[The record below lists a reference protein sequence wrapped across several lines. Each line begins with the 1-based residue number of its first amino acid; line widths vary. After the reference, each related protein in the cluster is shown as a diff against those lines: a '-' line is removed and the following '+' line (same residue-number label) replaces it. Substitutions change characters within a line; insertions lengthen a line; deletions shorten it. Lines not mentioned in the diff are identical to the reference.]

1 MRDPRD
7 EQYARLLVEQCIDVQ
22 PGWQVMV
29 NAGVLGRPL
38 YEEVVRVIA
47 ERGAY
52 PLSRLSFA
60 SGAGPS
66 SLWVN
71 NAPEELLTK
80 LAPIDEYTFLE
91 ADALIAIVAPEN
103 TRDGVDVSP
112 ERLQLVQQAAHKVQ
126 DRLIGGDIPWVGCQY
141 PTPALA
147 QDAGMTLQQFSDFL
161 YGAVLLD
168 WEAERERMTKIKEL
182 FDDAA
187 EVRIVG
193 EETDLTLSLA
203 GREGLVDAA
212 GANIPGG
219 EVFYSPVEDS
229 AEGVIEFSE
238 FPAVYAGRE
247 MTGIRFRFEGG
258 RIVDASAQSNEDF
271 LVQTL
276 DVDEGA
282 RRLGEFGIGCN
293 PGITKYMKNTLF
305 DEKINGT
312 VHLAVGRGFPFL
324 GGTNVSAIH
333 WDIVKDVRRNGRIEV
348 NGELVQENG
357 EWLHALPGRGN
368 QGRATL
374 GA

>member
-22 PGWQVMV
+22 PGWQVLV
-29 NAGVLGRPL
+29 NSGVLGRPL

-52 PLSRLSFA
+52 ALSRLSFA
-60 SGAGPS
+60 SGAGPNAN
-66 SLWVN
+66 WVN
-71 NAPEELLTK
+71 NAPEELLAK
-80 LAPIDEYTFLE
+80 ISPIEEHSFLE

-103 TRDGVDVSP
+103 TRDGADVPP
-112 ERLQLVQQAAHKVQ
+112 ERLQLVQQSAHRVQ
-126 DRLIGGDIPWVGCQY
+126 ERLISGEVPWVGCQY

-147 QDAGMTLQQFSDFL
+147 QDAGMTLQQFSEFL

-168 WEAERERMTKIKEL
+168 WDAERERMSKIKEI
-182 FDDAA
+182 FDAAA

-193 EETDLTLSLA
+193 DGTDLTLSLA
-203 GREGLVDAA
+203 GRNGEIDAA

-229 AEGVIEFSE
+229 AEGVVEFSE

-247 MTGIRFRFEGG
+247 LTGIRFRFEGG
-258 RIVDASAQSNEDF
+258 KIVDASAQSNEEF

-282 RRLGEFGIGCN
+282 RRLGELGIGCN
-293 PGITKYMKNTLF
+293 PGITRYMKNTLF

-312 VHLAVGRGFPFL
+312 VHLAVGRGFPNL
-324 GGTNVSAIH
+324 GGKNVSAIH
-333 WDIVKDVRRNGRIEV
+333 WDIVKDVRQNGRIEV

-357 EWLHALPGRGN
+357 EWLHTRLA
-368 QGRATL
+368 A
-374 GA
+374 

>member
-22 PGWQVMV
+22 PGWQVLV
-29 NAGVLGRPL
+29 NAGVLARPL
-38 YEEVVRVIA
+38 WEEVVRVIA

-52 PLSRLSFA
+52 ALSRLSFA
-60 SGAGPS
+60 SGAGPNS
-66 SLWVN
+66 TWVN
-71 NAPEELLTK
+71 NAPEELLSTI
-80 LAPIDEYTFLE
+80 APIEEHSFLE

-103 TRDGVDVSP
+103 TRDGVDIPSH
-112 ERLQLVQQAAHKVQ
+112 RLQLVQQSAHRIQ
-126 DRLIGGDIPWVGCQY
+126 DRIISGEVPWVGCQY

-147 QDAGMTLQQFSDFL
+147 QDAGMTLQEFSEFL

-168 WEAERERMTKIKEL
+168 WDVERERMAKIKEI

-193 EETDLTLSLA
+193 DGTDLTLSLV
-203 GREGLVDAA
+203 GRHGEIDAA

-219 EVFYSPVEDS
+219 EVFYSPVEES
-229 AEGVIEFSE
+229 AEGVVEFSE

-258 RIVDASAQSNEDF
+258 KIVDVSAQSNEDF
-271 LVQTL
+271 LIQTL

-282 RRLGEFGIGCN
+282 RRLGELGIGCN
-293 PGITKYMKNTLF
+293 PGITRYMKNTLF

-312 VHLAVGRGFPFL
+312 VHLAVGRGFPNL
-324 GGTNVSAIH
+324 GGKNVSAIH
-333 WDIVKDVRRNGRIEV
+333 WDIVKDVRQNGRIEV
-348 NGELVQENG
+348 NGKLVQENG
-357 EWLHALPGRGN
+357 EWLHTQVAG
-368 QGRATL
+368 
-374 GA
+374 

>member
-52 PLSRLSFA
+52 ALSRLSFA
-60 SGAGPS
+60 SGGGPNS
-66 SLWVN
+66 VWVN
-71 NAPEELLTK
+71 NAPEDLLSK
-80 LAPIDEYTFLE
+80 IAPIEEHAFLE
-91 ADALIAIVAPEN
+91 ADALIAIIAPEN
-103 TRDGVDVSP
+103 TRDGVDVPP
-112 ERLQLVQQAAHKVQ
+112 ERLQLVQQSAHRVQ
-126 DRLIGGDIPWVGCQY
+126 DRLISGAVPWVGCQY

-147 QDAGMTLQQFSDFL
+147 QDAGMTLEQFSDFL

-168 WEAERERMTKIKEL
+168 WDAERERMAKIKEL

-187 EVRIVG
+187 EVRIIG
-193 EETDLTLSLA
+193 EGTDLTLSLA
-203 GREGLVDAA
+203 GREGLIDAA

-229 AEGVIEFSE
+229 ADGVVEFSE

-247 MTGIRFRFEGG
+247 LAGIRFRFEGG

-271 LVQTL
+271 LLQTL

-282 RRLGEFGIGCN
+282 RRLGELGIGCN
-293 PGITKYMKNTLF
+293 PGITRYMKNTLF

-312 VHLAVGRGFPFL
+312 VHLAVGRGFPKL

-333 WDIVKDVRRNGRIEV
+333 WDIVKDVRQNGRIEV

-357 EWLHALPGRGN
+357 EWLHTRIPA
-368 QGRATL
+368 
-374 GA
+374 

>member
-52 PLSRLSFA
+52 VLSRISFS
-60 SGAGPS
+60 SGAGPNA
-66 SLWVN
+66 LWVN
-71 NAPEELLTK
+71 NVPEDLLRTMPSIEEH
-80 LAPIDEYTFLE
+80 AFLN
-91 ADALIAIVAPEN
+91 ADALIAIIAPEN
-103 TRDGVDVSP
+103 TRDGADVAP
-112 ERLQLVQQAAHKVQ
+112 ERLQLVQQSAHNVQ
-126 DRLIGGDIPWVGCQY
+126 DRLIGGDVPWVGCQY

-147 QDAGMTLQQFSDFL
+147 QDAGMTLQQFSEFL

-168 WEAERERMTKIKEL
+168 WDAERERMSKIKEL

-193 EETDLTLSLA
+193 ENTDLTLSLS
-203 GREGLVDAA
+203 GREGMIDAA

-229 AEGVIEFSE
+229 AEGVVEFSE

-247 MTGIRFRFEGG
+247 LAGIRFRFEGG
-258 RIVDASAQSNEDF
+258 KIVDASARSNEDF
-271 LVQTL
+271 LLQTL
-276 DVDEGA
+276 DADEGA
-282 RRLGEFGIGCN
+282 RRLGELGIGCN
-293 PGITKYMKNTLF
+293 PGITQYMKNTLF

-312 VHLAVGRGFPFL
+312 VHLAVGRGFPFI
-324 GGTNVSAIH
+324 GGKNESAIH
-333 WDIVKDVRRNGRIEV
+333 WDIVKDVRQNGRIEV

-357 EWLHALPGRGN
+357 EWLHTRVPA
-368 QGRATL
+368 
-374 GA
+374 